1 MYATLSI
8 LLRHVVMY
16 ADVRVFVSD
25 VSDTCSDGRQAMFQE
40 LNVCE
45 GQVWLANVDLVASG
59 AWLDAIRPTM
69 VVTCAG
75 QKRGFDNMTLYEYV
89 HDSIARRGI
98 AHVSFVPSFEQQPY
112 LLHIAEAAEARA
124 ECNIFAALL

>member
-1 MYATLSI
+1 MHATQYI
-8 LLRHVVMY
+8 LFRHIYVYV
-16 ADVRVFVSD
+16 ASASAFVLD
-25 VSDTCSDGRQAMFQE
+25 LPGTRGDGGHTMFQE
-40 LNVCE
+40 LGVCD

-89 HDSIARRGI
+89 HDMVDRRGI
-98 AHVSFVPSFEQQPY
+98 VHLSFAPSWLQQP
-112 LLHIAEAAEARA
+112 
-124 ECNIFAALL
+124 